1 MSHFR
6 YRAITPAGEF
16 VAGEVEAPSREEVVR
31 RIEYLGHVTIEVE
44 AATTSILSRSNV
56 FGNRT
61 PRPRDMTIFLRQLAV
76 LVGAGLT
83 LEAALQALGD
93 DAGKALASFA
103 NAVRSSIAAGD
114 SFADALERHPASFE
128 PAHVAMVRAGEASG
142 KLDTVLRAIV
152 EDRAQRQLLAERVT
166 SAVRYPLFLVGS
178 AAVILLFFLMY
189 VVPQFE
195 PVFRDLGGRLNAG
208 AAFVVAAS
216 TWLHSNLDVFL
227 GTCVALALSVW
238 LVWTQRWAKAAMF
251 ATLASVPGIAGLMG
265 DRRAARVISM
275 LGLLVENGV
284 PLPTALKIV
293 RDIVAEPRHAAA
305 AERVHQ
311 QVRNGRRFADALA
324 ETDLLP
330 PLAVRMLRIGDET
343 GDLAL
348 IARHAAQF
356 YEHKFGIG
364 LDRLMGAVGPVTIIL
379 VSVVIGALI
388 VSIMG
393 ALLSITELAT

>member
-6 YRAITPAGEF
+6 YRAITPTGEF

-44 AATTSILSRSNV
+44 VATTSMLSRSNV
-56 FGNRT
+56 FGSRT

-93 DAGKALASFA
+93 DAGKALAWFA
-103 NAVRSSIAAGD
+103 GEVRSSIAGGD
-114 SFADALERHPASFE
+114 SFADALERHPTIFE

-142 KLDTVLRAIV
+142 KLDAVLRAIV
-152 EDRAQRQLLAERVT
+152 EDRAQRQLLAERVN
-166 SAVRYPLFLVGS
+166 AAIRYPLFLVGS

-195 PVFRDLGGRLNAG
+195 PVFRDLGARLNAG

-216 TWLHSNLDVFL
+216 TWLHGNLDVFL
-227 GTCVALALSVW
+227 GTCVALALSAW

-251 ATLASVPGIAGLMG
+251 AILAAVPGISGLMG

-284 PLPTALKIV
+284 SLPAALKII

-364 LDRLMGAVGPVTIIL
+364 LDRLMGAVGPVTIII

>member
-6 YRAITPAGEF
+6 YRAITPTGEF

-44 AATTSILSRSNV
+44 AATTSMLSRSNV
-56 FGNRT
+56 FSSRT
-61 PRPRDMTIFLRQLAV
+61 PRPRDMTIFLRQLSV

-93 DAGKALASFA
+93 DAGKALAWFA
-103 NAVRSSIAAGD
+103 GAVRSSIAGGD
-114 SFADALERHPASFE
+114 SFADALERHPTIFE

-142 KLDTVLRAIV
+142 KLETVLRAIV
-152 EDRAQRQLLAERVT
+152 EDRAQRQVLAERV
-166 SAVRYPLFLVGS
+166 SGAIRYPLFLVGS

-195 PVFRDLGGRLNAG
+195 PVFRDLGARLNAG

-216 TWLHSNLDVFL
+216 TWLHGNLDVFL
-227 GTCVALALSVW
+227 GTCVALALSAW

-251 ATLASVPGIAGLMG
+251 ATLAAVPGISGLMG

-284 PLPTALKIV
+284 PLPAALKII

-364 LDRLMGAVGPVTIIL
+364 LDRLMGAVGPVTIII

>member
-44 AATTSILSRSNV
+44 AATTSMLSRSSV
-56 FGNRT
+56 FRSRT

-93 DAGKALASFA
+93 DAGKALAWFA
-103 NAVRSSIAAGD
+103 GAVRSSIAAGD
-114 SFADALERHPASFE
+114 SFADALERHPTIFE

-152 EDRAQRQLLAERVT
+152 EDRAQRQTLSERVT
-166 SAVRYPLFLVGS
+166 AAIRYPLFLVGS

-216 TWLHSNLDVFL
+216 TWLHGNLDVFL
-227 GTCVALALSVW
+227 GTCVALALSAW